1 MNSPVFRIDV
11 STQPPAATAE
21 PPAPKSRVSAIDL
34 IAATPWAIEPDML
47 DTIRAIA
54 LREGEGVEAL
64 QAREGRP
71 LTNARTVTMRDG
83 VAVVP
88 ITGPIFRY
96 ANLFTQISGATSLD
110 VLAKDFTAALDD
122 PAIKAIVLDI
132 NSPGGQATGIS
143 EFATQVRAAS
153 KPVIAYVGGMAASA
167 AYWIAAAAPQIVMS
181 KSAMAGNIG
190 AVLGLDT
197 RKDPNK
203 TEIVSSQ
210 SPNKRPDVGTDAGR
224 AQLQGMVDALAQV
237 FIDDVA
243 AFRGMTSEAV
253 IKDFGA
259 GDIFIAAKAVAAGMA
274 DRIGTLEDVISGLA
288 KSSPNL
294 PGARSGGALASSKGV
309 HMDLAT
315 LKADHPNLVTEL
327 RTELLAALT
336 LGDLQAGNPA
346 LVQAIS
352 ADASTVERTRILA
365 IEAQAMPGHEA
376 LIATLKADGK
386 TTAPEAAVQI
396 LAAEKAVLGAKAGA
410 LKGDAPAAV
419 PNAAAPA
426 DKPAAPTAD
435 APLDERA
442 KAKWD
447 KDEKLRADFGDSF
460 ATFLAYAKGNE
471 QAGRAW

>member
-1 MNSPVFRIDV
+1 MHR
-11 STQPPAATAE
+11 
-21 PPAPKSRVSAIDL
+21 RVSALDIV
-34 IAATPWAIEPDML
+34 AATPWAIEPDML

-54 LREGEGVEAL
+54 LREGDGVEAL

-110 VLAKDFTAALDD
+110 VLAKDFAAALDD
-122 PAIKAIVLDI
+122 PAVRAIVLDI
-132 NSPGGQATGIS
+132 NSPGGQATGVS
-143 EFATQVRAAS
+143 EFAAQVHAAA
-153 KPVIAYVGGMAASA
+153 KPVVAYVGGMAASA

-243 AFRGMTSEAV
+243 AYRGMTSDAV
-253 IKDFGA
+253 VKDFGA

-274 DRIGTLEDVISGLA
+274 DRIGTLEDVIAGLA
-288 KSSPNL
+288 GKQSMPAKPLSM
-294 PGARSGGALASSKGV
+294 KGPT
-309 HMDLAT
+309 MNLAT
-315 LKADHPNLVTEL
+315 LKAEHQAVVA
-327 RTELLAALT
+327 ELLSALT
-336 LGDLQAGNPA
+336 LGELQAANPA
-346 LVQAIS
+346 LVLAIS
-352 ADASTVERTRILA
+352 ADASTIERTRILA
-365 IEAQAMPGHEA
+365 VEAQSMPGHEA
-376 LIATLKADGK
+376 LIAAFKADGK

-410 LKGDAPAAV
+410 LKADAPAAV
-419 PNAAAPA
+419 AHAAAPA
-426 DKPAAPTAD
+426 AAD
-435 APLDERA
+435 AADASLPLDERI

-447 KDEKLRADFGDSF
+447 KSPALQAEFGSNFANFAALEKADAAGQVRILS
-460 ATFLAYAKGNE
+460 GNK
-471 QAGRAW
+471 

>member
-1 MNSPVFRIDV
+1 MNSPVLRIDV
-11 STQPPAATAE
+11 STQPPAASAE
-21 PPAPKSRVSAIDL
+21 PAAPKGRVSALDL
-34 IAATPWAIEPDML
+34 VAATPWAIEPDML

-110 VLAKDFTAALDD
+110 VLAKDFAAALDD
-122 PAIKAIVLDI
+122 PAVKAVVLEI
-132 NSPGGQATGIS
+132 NSPGGQVTGIS
-143 EFATQVRAAS
+143 DFAAQVRAAS
-153 KPVIAYVGGMAASA
+153 KPVVSYIGGMAASA
-167 AYWIAAAAPQIVMS
+167 GYWIAAAAPQIVMS

-190 AVLGLDT
+190 AVLALDV

-203 TEIVSSQ
+203 VEIVSSQ
-210 SPNKRPDVGTDAGR
+210 SPNKRPDISTDVGR
-224 AQLQGMVDALAQV
+224 AQMQRMVDAQAQV

-243 AFRGMTSEAV
+243 GFLGMTADDV
-253 IKDFGA
+253 VTKFGG
-259 GDIFIAAKAVAAGMA
+259 GDIFIAATAVSLGMA
-274 DRIGTLEDVISGLA
+274 HSVDTLENVIA
-288 KSSPNL
+288 
-294 PGARSGGALASSKGV
+294 ALAGKQVMPAKNPSTKGP
-309 HMDLAT
+309 MMNLAT
-315 LKADHPNLVTEL
+315 LKAEHSALVA
-327 RTELLAALT
+327 ELLAALT
-336 LGDLQAGNPA
+336 LGELQAGNPA

-352 ADASTVERTRILA
+352 ADASTAERTRILA

-386 TTAPEAAVQI
+386 TSAPEAAVQI

-410 LKGDAPAAV
+410 LKSDAPAAV
-419 PNAAAPA
+419 ANAAAPA
-426 DKPAAPTAD
+426 DKPATPAAD
-435 APLDERA
+435 APIEERA
-442 KAKWD
+442 RAKWD
-447 KDEKLRADFGDSF
+447 KTETLRAEFGGEF

>member
-11 STQPPAATAE
+11 IAQPPAATAE
-21 PPAPKSRVSAIDL
+21 PVAPKGRVSALDIV
-34 IAATPWAIEPDML
+34 AATPWAIEPDML

-110 VLAKDFTAALDD
+110 VLAKDFSAALDD
-122 PAIKAIVLDI
+122 PAVKAIVLDI

-143 EFATQVRAAS
+143 EFATQVRAAG
-153 KPVIAYVGGMAASA
+153 KPVVAYVGGMAASA

-243 AFRGMTSEAV
+243 AYRGMTPEAV
-253 IKDFGA
+253 VTDFGA

-274 DRIGTLEDVISGLA
+274 DRIGTLEDVIAGLA
-288 KSSPNL
+288 GTQAAPAKNPST
-294 PGARSGGALASSKGV
+294 KGPMMNIV
-309 HMDLAT
+309 T
-315 LKADHPNLVTEL
+315 LKAEHPAVVAEL
-327 RTELLAALT
+327 RAELLAALT
-336 LGDLQAGNPA
+336 LAELQAANPA
-346 LVQAIS
+346 LVQIIS
-352 ADASTVERTRILA
+352 ADASTGERTRILA
-365 IEAQAMPGHEA
+365 VEAQAMPGHEA

-396 LAAEKAVLGAKAGA
+396 LAAERAVLGAKAGA
-410 LKGDAPAAV
+410 LKADAPAAV
-419 PNAAAPA
+419 ANAAAPA
-426 DKPAAPTAD
+426 DKPAALAAD
-435 APLDERA
+435 APLEQRA
-442 KAKWD
+442 QAKWD
-447 KDEKLRADFGDSF
+447 KDEALRTEFGGVF

>member
-1 MNSPVFRIDV
+1 MNSPAIRIDV
-11 STQPPAATAE
+11 STYPATAGE
-21 PPAPKSRVSAIDL
+21 SAPAPRGRVSALDL
-34 IAATPWAIEPDML
+34 VAATPWAIEPDML

-110 VLAKDFTAALDD
+110 VLAKDFASALGN
-122 PAIKAIVLDI
+122 PEVRAIVLEI

-143 EFATQVRAAS
+143 EFAAQVRAAA
-153 KPVIAYVGGMAASA
+153 KPVVAYVDGMAASA

-243 AFRGMTSEAV
+243 AFRGKTSAAV
-253 IKDFGA
+253 VEDFGA
-259 GDIFIAAKAVAAGMA
+259 GDIFIAGKAVAAGMA
-274 DRIGTLEDVISGLA
+274 DRIGTLEEVIASLV
-288 KSSPNL
+288 KTTPHL
-294 PGARSGGALASSKGV
+294 PGARPGGAFASTKKGV
-309 HMDLAT
+309 PMDLAT
-315 LKADHPNLVTEL
+315 LKADHPTLV
-327 RTELLAALT
+327 TELLAALT
-336 LGDLQAGNPA
+336 TGELQAANPA

-352 ADASTVERTRILA
+352 ADASTAERNRSLA
-365 IEAQAMPGHEA
+365 VEAQAMPGHEP

-386 TTAPEAAVQI
+386 TTGAEAALQV
-396 LAAEKAVLGAKAGA
+396 LSAEKAVLGARADQ
-410 LKGDAPAAV
+410 LKKDAPAAV
-419 PNAAAPA
+419 PAAAAPA
-426 DKPAAPTAD
+426 DKSAPAAD
-435 APLDERA
+435 APIDERA
-442 KAKWD
+442 QAKWD
-447 KDEKLRADFGDSF
+447 ADEKLRADFGASF
-460 ATFLAYAKGNE
+460 PTFLAYAKGNE

>member
-1 MNSPVFRIDV
+1 MNQPVLRIDV
-11 STQPPAATAE
+11 STSPAAAVAE
-21 PPAPKSRVSAIDL
+21 LPAPKGRVSALDIV
-34 IAATPWAIEPDML
+34 AATPWAIEPDML

-110 VLAKDFTAALDD
+110 VLAKDFSAALNDD
-122 PAIKAIVLDI
+122 AVKAIVLEI

-143 EFATQVRAAS
+143 EFAAQVRSAG
-153 KPVIAYVGGMAASA
+153 KPVVAYVDGMAASA

-197 RKDPNK
+197 RKDPHK

-210 SPNKRPDVGTDAGR
+210 SPNKRPDVSTDAGR

-243 AFRGMTSEAV
+243 GFRGMTSEAV

-259 GDIFIAAKAVAAGMA
+259 GDIFIAAKAVATGMA
-274 DRIGTLEDVISGLA
+274 DRIGTLEDVIAGLVT
-288 KSSPNL
+288 KNL
-294 PGARSGGALASSKGV
+294 PTKGRT
-309 HMDLAT
+309 MDLAT
-315 LKADHPNLVTEL
+315 LKAEHPAIVTEL
-327 RTELLAALT
+327 LSALT
-336 LGDLQAGNPA
+336 LGELQAANPA

-352 ADASTVERTRILA
+352 ADASTAERTRILA

-376 LIATLKADGK
+376 LVATLKADGK

-396 LAAEKAVLGAKAGA
+396 LAAERAVLGVKAGA
-410 LKGDAPAAV
+410 LKSEAPAAV
-419 PNAAAPA
+419 ANAATPA
-426 DKPAAPTAD
+426 DKPAAPAAD

-442 KAKWD
+442 KAKWE
-447 KDEKLRADFGDSF
+447 KDEALRTEFGSDF